1 MPATGNALP
10 ESGEI
15 VEDDVAL
22 ADLRASLK
30 QLLQEN
36 KHLKAEVEDVRR
48 LNSWAAE
55 LLDPAPDLIDAEPT
69 VIPDQPMAPPSPT
82 PAQPRPILKR
92 VRQT

>member
-30 QLLQEN
+30 QVRGACKLKDDLLCRCGRFLSREYAI
-36 KHLKAEVEDVRR
+36 L
-48 LNSWAAE
+48 S
-55 LLDPAPDLIDAEPT
+55 PT
-69 VIPDQPMAPPSPT
+69 VALRRFN
-82 PAQPRPILKR
+82 AQVLSRSR
-92 VRQT
+92 EFT